1 MNDSGHWQRVYEQKA
16 PEEVSWFQEIPSR
29 SATSIKQVAPAP
41 SARILDVG
49 GGASTLVDIL
59 LASGYTAL
67 TVLDLAPAALA
78 HAQARLGGAARTVT
92 WLADDILTVRLPP
105 ASIDVWHD
113 RAVFHFLTQ
122 PAERAAYLTQVRRVL
137 RPGGYAVIAT
147 FAEDGP
153 TRCSGLD
160 VVRYSGNALHAV
172 FGEGFVLERSEREV
186 HTTPSGATQAFTYC
200 VCRWSSA
207 LAATA
212 ECERQD
218 DDAHRSLSNK
228 GVDT

>member
-1 MNDSGHWQRVYEQKA
+1 MDVSGHWQRMYSQKA

-29 SATSIKQVAPAP
+29 SAALVQQVAPARA
-41 SARILDVG
+41 ARILDVG
-49 GGASTLVDIL
+49 GGASTLVDTL

-92 WLADDILTVRLPP
+92 WVADDILTVKLPP
-105 ASIDVWHD
+105 ASVDVWHD

-122 PAERAAYLTQVRRVL
+122 PAERAAYLAQVRRVL

-153 TRCSGLD
+153 TRCSGLE
-160 VVRYSGNALHAV
+160 VVRYSENALHAV
-172 FGEGFVLERSEREV
+172 FGDGYVLEHSEREM
-186 HTTPSGATQAFTYC
+186 HTTPSGAAQAFTYC
-200 VCRWSSA
+200 VCRWSPA
-207 LAATA
+207 VTV
-212 ECERQD
+212 QPV
-218 DDAHRSLSNK
+218 
-228 GVDT
+228 G

>member
-1 MNDSGHWQRVYEQKA
+1 MDVSGHWQSVYSQKA

-29 SATSIKQVAPAP
+29 SAALIQQVAPARA
-41 SARILDVG
+41 ARILDVG
-49 GGASTLVDIL
+49 GGASTLAETL
-59 LASGYTAL
+59 LALGYTAL

-78 HAQARLGGAARTVT
+78 HAQARLGGAAKAVT
-92 WLADDILTVRLPP
+92 WLADDILTVKLPP
-105 ASIDVWHD
+105 ASVDVWHD

-122 PAERAAYLTQVRRVL
+122 PAERAAYLAQLRRVL

-160 VVRYSGNALHAV
+160 VVRYSENALHAV
-172 FGEGFVLERSEREV
+172 FGHGFVLERSEREV
-186 HTTPSGATQAFTYC
+186 HTTPGGATQAFTYC

-207 LAATA
+207 LAVQPAA
-212 ECERQD
+212 
-218 DDAHRSLSNK
+218 
-228 GVDT
+228 